1 MDTQLGK
8 PVLIAG
14 AGPVGLAA
22 AIKLTVRGCPV
33 RIVEARSEPST
44 YSKAIGI
51 NARTLELLEPCGVTK
66 RLLGQGLIIPRIN
79 FQNPDQPLFSVEF
92 SKAAHRYNFM
102 LGLPQSETERILEQ
116 RLNELGV
123 QVERDVKLEGFEQHA
138 DSVMG
143 YLTIDGSKEACAASY
158 LIGADG
164 AHSTVRKQ
172 LGVDFPGHRMPGEWS
187 LADVRMDTPLQPDA
201 ANVVFGD
208 GGILFAIGFKK
219 GVYRIAS
226 NRPNVMDRLPKGS
239 MVHEVLWESDF
250 AVSHRLAERYSVGR
264 VFLAGDAAHIH
275 SPLGARGMNL
285 GIEDAAVLVN
295 AISTGRVEE
304 YSRQRSKVSRAVV
317 RMVKAQTQLAT
328 SRNPIAGFVRAQIA
342 PRVLAS
348 NTVQR
353 RLAERMLGLGYQ
365 QIDPDPVSPTHGL
378 PAT

>member
-1 MDTQLGK
+1 M
-8 PVLIAG
+8 
-14 AGPVGLAA
+14 
-22 AIKLTVRGCPV
+22 
-33 RIVEARSEPST
+33 
-44 YSKAIGI
+44 
-51 NARTLELLEPCGVTK
+51 
-66 RLLGQGLIIPRIN
+66 
-79 FQNPDQPLFSVEF
+79 
-92 SKAAHRYNFM
+92 
-102 LGLPQSETERILEQ
+102 
-116 RLNELGV
+116 
-123 QVERDVKLEGFEQHA
+123 KLEGFDQRG
-138 DSVMG
+138 DSVTG
-143 YLTIDGSKEACAASY
+143 YLAIDGSKEAVVASC

-187 LADVRMDTPLQPDA
+187 LADIRMETPLQPDA

-208 GGILFAIGFKK
+208 DGILFAIGFKE

-226 NRPNVMDRLPKGS
+226 NRPNVIERLPEGTV
-239 MVHEVLWESDF
+239 VHEVLWESDF

-275 SPLGARGMNL
+275 SPFGARGMNL

-295 AISTGRVEE
+295 AIATGRLEE

-317 RMVKAQTQLAT
+317 RMVKAQTRLAT
-328 SRNPIAGFVRAQIA
+328 SRNPIAGFVRAHVA

-365 QIDPDPVSPTHGL
+365 QIDPGPVSPTYPL
-378 PAT
+378 SAT

>member
-1 MDTQLGK
+1 MGTQLGK

-22 AIKLTVRGCPV
+22 AIKLTLRHCPV

-44 YSKAIGI
+44 HSKAIGI

-66 RLLGQGLIIPRIN
+66 CLLAQGLRIPRIN

-102 LGLPQSETERILEQ
+102 LGLPQFETERVLEQ

-123 QVERDVKLEGFEQHA
+123 QVERDVRLEGFEQRG
-138 DSVMG
+138 DSVMS
-143 YLTIDGSKEACAASY
+143 YLIIDGNTEACAASY

-208 GGILFAIGFKK
+208 EGILFAIEFKK

-226 NRPNVMDRLPKGS
+226 NQPNVIGRLPEGTV
-239 MVHEVLWESDF
+239 VHEVLWKSNF

-295 AISTGRVEE
+295 AIATGQLDK

-317 RMVKAQTQLAT
+317 RMVKAQTRLAT
-328 SRNPIAGFVRAQIA
+328 SRNPIAGFVRAHVA

-348 NTVQR
+348 NTLQR

-365 QIDPDPVSPTHGL
+365 QIDSEPVSPTYPL
-378 PAT
+378 SAT